1 MLSIRQQTHIHE
13 MSSRQDSDSER
24 LERLL
29 REAEERIAQ
38 ERRRAEEA
46 VERVEIER
54 RRADEQRNRQ
64 EAESKTRP
72 TTFEEYIRACHTL
85 LSKPLRIQTD
95 KILSTQGSVT
105 SPKDKPCPTL
115 LKPWTDFPVL
125 QQQLFERI
133 CKYIPRD
140 TGLFSSTL
148 YLTELGQELCYRPL
162 ASERD
167 LEAYQ
172 RFAVERPT
180 TRIISYLSR

>member
-1 MLSIRQQTHIHE
+1 
-13 MSSRQDSDSER
+13 
-24 LERLL
+24 
-29 REAEERIAQ
+29 
-38 ERRRAEEA
+38 
-46 VERVEIER
+46 
-54 RRADEQRNRQ
+54 
-64 EAESKTRP
+64 
-72 TTFEEYIRACHTL
+72 
-85 LSKPLRIQTD
+85 
-95 KILSTQGSVT
+95 
-105 SPKDKPCPTL
+105 

-133 CKYIPRD
+133 YKYIPRD

-180 TRIISYLSR
+180 MRIISYLQQIIEACLELNLGGSIIFESHVNTLSDSNEEV